1 MVPTISDLSSANYID
16 IPVQQRDANN
26 IFLCKLQPKEPL
38 LIALHVSINK
48 VHIYIFCIFSK
59 YIEHFYEVPIY
70 IYINLNLFTVFK
82 RKNKSYIDALQISE
96 ICSLNIY
103 MCIFSCI

>member
-70 IYINLNLFTVFK
+70 IYIST
-82 RKNKSYIDALQISE
+82 
-96 ICSLNIY
+96 
-103 MCIFSCI
+103 